1 MRSAKGRITPAYEYH
16 VPMAI
21 SLDALIV
28 EWEDAGYGPLLAEAR
43 KRRQEQERAGDEAVL
58 KYFRQL
64 RLPRLPDGDPE

>member
-1 MRSAKGRITPAYEYH
+1 
-16 VPMAI
+16 MAI

-58 KYFRQL
+58 KYFREL
-64 RLPRLPDGDPE
+64 RLPRLSDGDPE